1 MLKRKEKRPAS
12 INLLP
17 NDDSEQSIV
26 TKIVAWLLGTFRL
39 MVICVE
45 LIVIVGFLSRFFLD
59 SRNADLTD
67 EINAK
72 KALVESY
79 LPFEREFRYQQL
91 KIAEAAKLQ
100 ENPSIRP
107 LVADIASQLTE
118 DVVVTE
124 IVEGVS
130 EVRIVAEA
138 RNEASIQSFIS
149 RLSQTS
155 ESLKNLTILS
165 LEQKQNSQSIVA
177 NLVNSKAAPIE

>member
-17 NDDSEQSIV
+17 NDESDQTIV
-26 TKIVAWLLGTFRL
+26 SKIVAWLLGTFRL

-45 LIVIVGFLSRFFLD
+45 LIVIIGFLSRFFLD

-91 KIAEAAKLQ
+91 KIAEAARLQ
-100 ENPSIRP
+100 ETPSIRP

-124 IVEGVS
+124 IVDGAD

-138 RNEASIQSFIS
+138 RNEASIQSFIL
-149 RLSQTS
+149 RLSNSS
-155 ESLKNLTILS
+155 ELLKNLTILS
-165 LEQKQNSQSIVA
+165 LEQKQNSQSIIA
-177 NLVNSKAAPIE
+177 NLVNSKGAAIE